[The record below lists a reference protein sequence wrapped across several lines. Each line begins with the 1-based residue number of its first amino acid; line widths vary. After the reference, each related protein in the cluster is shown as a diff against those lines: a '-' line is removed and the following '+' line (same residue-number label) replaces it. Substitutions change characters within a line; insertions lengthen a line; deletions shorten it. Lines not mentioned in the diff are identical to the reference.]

1 MTFSIAA
8 LAVAARRAK
17 DVAAL
22 VDAAR
27 ILTFLARARARESA
41 SASSPPSREH
51 IECIY
56 VTASRLAAFG
66 RELAAETD
74 RLLTAAEHAQPERTV
89 MAGAVE
95 GDVETLRALLVASM
109 TEAVAAIDM
118 LETIQ
123 ELGAEELQAA
133 PLGTTVMAEHQ
144 RVVDDLFDRLR
155 RQA

>member
-1 MTFSIAA
+1 MSFSVAA
-8 LAVAARRAK
+8 LAVAAHRAK

-27 ILTFLARARARESA
+27 ILTFLARARARERAIESP
-41 SASSPPSREH
+41 PPSREH
-51 IECIY
+51 IQCIY
-56 VTASRLAAFG
+56 LTASRLASFG

-74 RLLTAAEHAQPERTV
+74 RLLMAAEHAQPERTDV
-89 MAGAVE
+89 AGALE

-118 LETIQ
+118 LESIQ
-123 ELGAEELQAA
+123 ELGAEELQVA
-133 PLGTTVMAEHQ
+133 PLGTAVMAEHQ

>member
-27 ILTFLARARARESA
+27 ILTFLARARSRERA
-41 SASSPPSREH
+41 IGSPRPSREH

-56 VTASRLAAFG
+56 LTASRLAAFG

-74 RLLTAAEHAQPERTV
+74 RLLTAAEHAQPERTDI
-89 MAGAVE
+89 AGPLE
-95 GDVETLRALLVASM
+95 GDIETLRALLVASM
-109 TEAVAAIDM
+109 SEAVAAIDM
-118 LETIQ
+118 LESIQ
-123 ELGAEELQAA
+123 ELGAEELQVA
-133 PLGTTVMAEHQ
+133 PLGTTVMAEHR

-155 RQA
+155 RPA

>member
-1 MTFSIAA
+1 MSFSIAA
-8 LAVAARRAK
+8 LAVAAHRAK

-27 ILTFLARARARESA
+27 ILTFLARERARERNIE
-41 SASSPPSREH
+41 SPALSREH

-74 RLLTAAEHAQPERTV
+74 RLLTAAEHAQPERTDI
-89 MAGAVE
+89 AGPIE

-118 LETIQ
+118 LESIQ
-123 ELGAEELQAA
+123 ELGAEELQVA
-133 PLGTTVMAEHQ
+133 PLGTAVMSEHQ
-144 RVVDDLFDRLR
+144 RVVGDLFHRLR
-155 RQA
+155 RHA

>member
-1 MTFSIAA
+1 MSFSVAA
-8 LAVAARRAK
+8 LAVAAHRAK

-27 ILTFLARARARESA
+27 ILTFLARARARERAIESP
-41 SASSPPSREH
+41 PPSREH
-51 IECIY
+51 IQCIY
-56 VTASRLAAFG
+56 LTASRLASFG

-74 RLLTAAEHAQPERTV
+74 RLLMAAEHAQPERTDV
-89 MAGAVE
+89 AGALE

-118 LETIQ
+118 LESIQ
-123 ELGAEELQAA
+123 ELGAEELQVA
-133 PLGTTVMAEHQ
+133 PLGTAVMAEHQ

-155 RQA
+155 RQV

>member
-1 MTFSIAA
+1 MSFSVAA
-8 LAVAARRAK
+8 LAVAAHRAK

-27 ILTFLARARARESA
+27 ILTFLARARARERAIESP
-41 SASSPPSREH
+41 PPSREH
-51 IECIY
+51 IQCIY
-56 VTASRLAAFG
+56 LTASRLASFG

-74 RLLTAAEHAQPERTV
+74 RLLMAAEHAQPERTDV
-89 MAGAVE
+89 AGALE

-118 LETIQ
+118 LESIQ
-123 ELGAEELQAA
+123 ELGAEELQVE
-133 PLGTTVMAEHQ
+133 PLGTAVMAEHQ

-155 RQA
+155 RPA